1 MTQRLLITCCLLLCL
16 FRIPAEVRAQTS
28 GDFTPLTAEAER
40 AFSHL
45 KAARGDSL
53 HAMMTPQMQGQISP
67 LQCSLLFMQLSTQ
80 MGRFVEHGVWETTQ
94 QGGYDILTS
103 RLTFSRQSV
112 GMRLVFDT
120 GKRIAGLFFTPL
132 APDKATPASTTG
144 DTTSVFVESDT
155 AVHNGNIRLPATY
168 CRPRGEAPTACVVLV
183 HGSGPNDRDETVGP
197 NKTFRELAH
206 RLAEA
211 GIATLRYDKRTYVY
225 RERTAEVSNGVM
237 TYDTETVDDAVAALH
252 LAASM
257 PGVDARRV
265 FVAGHSLG
273 GLLVPR
279 IARRCEVPP
288 AGMMS
293 LSGGPIRSFKETLLR
308 QLYYVVGLQGG
319 TSAEAETAC
328 ARMLSSL
335 PEDYLA
341 HADAYDFEAECAAT
355 DTPFLLLQGGHDY
368 QITTDDF
375 RLWQERLAQRP
386 FTTCLVLPHCDHLLR
401 RSESMATP
409 QSYTHHLP
417 LDSEA
422 VGLIIAFTKNPKQF
436 QQP

>member
-1 MTQRLLITCCLLLCL
+1 MTHRLFITFCLLLCI
-16 FRIPAEVRAQTS
+16 FQMPTTVCAQPS
-28 GDFTPLTAEAER
+28 GAFNPPTAEAER
-40 AFSHL
+40 AFGYL

-80 MGRFVEHGVWETTQ
+80 MGRFVKRGVWETTQ
-94 QGGYDILTS
+94 QEGYDIVVS

-112 GMRLVFDT
+112 GMRLVFDA
-120 GKRIAGLFFTPL
+120 GKRIAGLFFTPVE
-132 APDKATPASTTG
+132 AKKEAADHTAG
-144 DTTSVFVESDT
+144 DTTGVFVESDT
-155 AVHNGNIRLPATY
+155 AIHNGSIRLPATY
-168 CRPRGEAPTACVVLV
+168 CRPRGTQPAACMVLV
-183 HGSGPNDRDETVGP
+183 HGSGPNDRDETLGP
-197 NKTFRELAH
+197 NKMFRELAH

-225 RERTAEVSNGVM
+225 RERTAEVSSGVM
-237 TYDTETVDDAVAALH
+237 TYDTETVDDAVAALR

-257 PGVDARRV
+257 PGVDAHRV

-279 IARRCEVPP
+279 IARRCEVPL
-288 AGMMS
+288 AGMLS

-308 QLYYVVGLQGG
+308 QLHYVIGLQGG
-319 TSAEAETAC
+319 TSADAEVAC
-328 ARMLSSL
+328 AQMLSAL
-335 PEDYLA
+335 PEAYLA
-341 HADAYDFEAECAAT
+341 HAEAYDFGAECAAT

-368 QITTDDF
+368 QITPEDF
-375 RLWQERLAQRP
+375 RLWQERLALRP

-409 QSYTHHLP
+409 QSYTRYQP
-417 LDSEA
+417 LDTEA
-422 VGLIIAFTKNPKQF
+422 VGLIIAFTKNPQHF
-436 QQP
+436 QHP